1 MVAFLTGIVMG
12 LVFAVLGAG
21 GGIIAVPVLLVLFKL
36 PLSAATGG
44 GLAIVFSAAVTA
56 AIGHARV
63 QRVDWRTL
71 ALFGPASMLGAV
83 AGARLNGLVPERV
96 TYALFSVVLL
106 LATASL
112 FRAKREVPGAAPKLV
127 LLLVGLGLG
136 VLTGF
141 LGVGG
146 GFLMV
151 PALVGLAQLPLHRAV
166 GTSAALIALSS
177 LTGAATTLVQNTA
190 LIPLVLPIAAG
201 AVAGALL
208 GVPLS
213 GKLPE
218 KPVRAGFALL
228 AVTVAAGMAWRAF

>member
-1 MVAFLTGIVMG
+1 MVAFLTGLTMG

-36 PLSAATGG
+36 PLGAATGG
-44 GLAIVFSAAVTA
+44 GLAIVFAAAVTA
-56 AIGHARV
+56 AIGHARAK
-63 QRVDWRTL
+63 RVDGRVVL
-71 ALFGPASMLGAV
+71 LFGPASMLGAV
-83 AGARLNGLVPERV
+83 LGAKLNALVAERV
-96 TYALFSVVLL
+96 TYALFAVVLL

-112 FRAKREVPGAAPKLV
+112 FRKKKEQPAAAPKGV

-151 PALVGLAQLPLHRAV
+151 PALVGLASLPLHRAV
-166 GTSAALIALSS
+166 GTSTALIAMSS
-177 LTGAATTLVQNTA
+177 LTGAATTLAQNSA
-190 LIPLVLPIAAG
+190 LLPLVLPIAAG
-201 AVAGALL
+201 AVTGALL

-218 KPVRAGFALL
+218 KPVRAAFAML
-228 AVTVAAGMAWRAF
+228 ALTVAAGMAWRAL